1 MTVEHNPD
9 NWVVFYMDGDESH
22 YRVLAG
28 WSGGYLDG
36 NAWRI
41 NSGIVRAEEDKHF
54 FYFYG
59 SSGSCYK
66 CHKNA
71 YLLRINNS
79 YIWNQLQEI
88 HGNKVKLMDKDTNW
102 LEMDWGIE

>member
-9 NWVVFYMDGDESH
+9 NWVVFYIDGDEPH

-28 WSGGYLDG
+28 WSGGYLNGD
-36 NAWRI
+36 AWRI
-41 NSGIVRAEEDKHF
+41 NSGIVKAEEDEHF

-66 CHKNA
+66 CHKYA
-71 YLLRINNS
+71 YLLRMNNS